1 MSGTKLNLFTSPD
14 PAFASAVE
22 CFSASMR
29 GRLKLSLTHF
39 DDTTV
44 PAIAAGSIAECDGDL
59 YEFEAEE
66 AISTTDPITSATV
79 ADGIVY
85 VMLIPA
91 AGAVTAAFTATP
103 PVWDALL
110 YGWYCAE
117 SGFEN
122 CRYVAGCTKASAAY
136 SGKGYFNNRLPVGH
150 VKDFHTSIIRFPYMS
165 IYRQTLSRSAIAE
178 FFAEVGETYGAG
190 DGSTTFLEPDCRGR
204 KTIGLDNQGGAS
216 ANRVT
221 DAAADTLGGA
231 GGIESHVHDYIGAS
245 FPPPLGGFT
254 ADAGPAPRTDEPSHM
269 NPYIASNK
277 AVKFI

>member
-1 MSGTKLNLFTSPD
+1 MSGTKRSLFTSPD
-14 PAFASAVE
+14 PAFASVVE
-22 CFSASMR
+22 CFAACMR
-29 GRLKLSLTHF
+29 GKLRLSLTHW

-44 PAIAAGSIAECDGDL
+44 PAIAAESIAECDGDL
-59 YEFEAEE
+59 YEFETEE

-136 SGKGYFNNRLPVGH
+136 SGKGYFNNHIQVGH
-150 VKDFHTSIIRFPYMS
+150 TKKEFSSTIRFPY
-165 IYRQTLSRSAIAE
+165 ILAYGQEISRASFAVL
-178 FFAEVGETYGAG
+178 FAEAGTIGGVG
-190 DGSTTFLEPDCRGR
+190 DGSTTFNVPDLRGR
-204 KTIGLDNQGGAS
+204 KIIGLDNQGGAS

-221 DAAADTLGGA
+221 AATADALGGA
-231 GGIESHVHDYIGAS
+231 AGGEGGAELS
-245 FPPPLGGFT
+245 FTYKEMLGGYF
-254 ADAGPAPRTDEPSHM
+254 DYKCPSYVI
-269 NPYIASNK
+269 NPFMACNR